1 MAWENVGYSS
11 TEGKSLLCVQDSPI
25 PDSSQGSLQQR
36 MVVEAGI
43 GSAVLLSI
51 SLGGNTV
58 VVNDCKSI
66 WIFQIEKLT
75 GKNTE
80 WKHLVFEGSRADTAD
95 TKQK

>member
-1 MAWENVGYSS
+1 M
-11 TEGKSLLCVQDSPI
+11 EGKSPPCVQDSSV
-25 PDSSQGSLQQR
+25 PDSRQGSLQQR
-36 MVVEAGI
+36 KVVEAGV

-51 SLGGNTV
+51 SLGGNIV

-80 WKHLVFEGSRADTAD
+80 WKHLVFEGSRATAD